1 MVYKHLKSLNEL
13 LVYTSRSDAKK
24 LNIFDLDKNLIL
36 VLESSTLIC
45 NFLSL
50 QCGGDGLNL
59 WGKVFLSTSPLP
71 LICHFYPN
79 RKDES

>member
-50 QCGGDGLNL
+50 QCGGDGMNL
-59 WGKVFLSTSPLP
+59 
-71 LICHFYPN
+71 
-79 RKDES
+79 